1 MKTRRQRSD
10 FTPFC
15 RPFSTHFTVDGIRLD
30 NGNLEPSSSKT
41 NTNISEECAFAYSS
55 IRNPLSGS
63 PIAIFGLHPIEPH
76 RSLVYCFLS
85 RIHDG
90 IYCFA
95 DINGKVPDKIKFKT
109 IFCLLVF
116 FCLRNSA
123 HHLRPVLR
131 SIDIFFVRTFAICRI
146 GFVCE

>member
-131 SIDIFFVRTFAICRI
+131 SIDIFFVRTFAQ
-146 GFVCE
+146 